1 MVLLALVFV
10 GMIPPIVHAP
20 LGETYTLT
28 LSNSRVQEYNTP
40 GVVLHLT
47 VTNASV
53 GSNYRFTFFVIDPSG
68 ATKQAVNST
77 TATTASFLASV
88 VYPRDFGTSMAYV
101 GNYTINVQQNQPTNK
116 NVATGVFLAGLTDRV
131 TYQRSSQ
138 VSLKA
143 AGYSGFES
151 VTIRLFHGPS
161 LVSSYLVQADPGGG
175 ISYPWPIPVG
185 MVTGIY
191 KFNLTGTTVKVP
203 VDTQLF
209 NVTAANVT
217 IPGLTATNPT
227 IQRTLTQQFVFAAQ
241 YPTGQ
246 KVLTGQATIR
256 ILESDGVT
264 FVYASGTYD
273 SQAGTFRAAYR
284 IPQDAMT
291 GIWVAAI
298 DTNKLDDSYG
308 NLGPALTVAVGFN
321 VQVSS
326 LNVSITPLPAA
337 KTFGAGDVIPI
348 YASVKY
354 PDGTWFNSGTV
365 SATLLHSGVA
375 VGTPIPL
382 SYIPGQEEWAGSY
395 QVGPN
400 DPSGLWLVQVNARD
414 QSGNLGTVTSSA
426 VVSIPPSPQATP
438 LISSTFLLIAAIVSA
453 GAIGVLLWFLL
464 AGRRKLT
471 KKVKLDISIVDK
483 EVDRIMDT
491 PFFQRVK
498 KQVEDT
504 KAPRSDETQS
514 GEQSSGENKP
524 S

>member
-1 MVLLALVFV
+1 MALVLI

-20 LGETYTLT
+20 LGETYALT
-28 LSNSRVQEYNTP
+28 LSSSRVQEYNTP
-40 GVVLHLT
+40 GVVLYLR
-47 VTNASV
+47 VANASV

-88 VYPRDFGTSMAYV
+88 VYPRDFGTAMAYV

-116 NVATGVFLAGLTDRV
+116 NVGTGILLAGLTDRV
-131 TYQRSSQ
+131 TYQRTNQ

-143 AGYSGFES
+143 SGYSGFES

-161 LVSSYLVQADPGGG
+161 LVSSTPVQADAGGS
-175 ISYPWPIPVG
+175 ISYPWPIPIN
-185 MVTGIY
+185 MVTGNY

-203 VDTQLF
+203 VDTQSF
-209 NVTAANVT
+209 NITAANVT
-217 IPGLTATNPT
+217 IPGLTANNPA
-227 IQRTLTQQFVFAAQ
+227 IERTLTQQFVFAPQ

-246 KVLTGQATIR
+246 KVQTGQAAIR

-264 FVYASGTYD
+264 SVYATGIYD
-273 SQAGTFRAAYR
+273 SKAGTFRASYH

-321 VQVSS
+321 VQASS
-326 LNVSITPLPAA
+326 LNVTITPLPAA

-354 PDGTWFNSGTV
+354 PDGTWFNSGIV
-365 SATLLHSGVA
+365 SVTLLHSGVA

-382 SYIPGQEEWAGSY
+382 SYIPGQQEWAGSY

-400 DPSGLWLVQVNARD
+400 DPSGLWLVEVNARD
-414 QSGNLGTVTSSA
+414 QPGNLGTGTSSA
-426 VVSIPPSPQATP
+426 VVSIPPTSQSTP
-438 LISSTFLLIAAIVSA
+438 FISSAFLLIAAVVSA
-453 GAIGVLLWFLL
+453 GAIGVLLWFLF

-471 KKVKLDISIVDK
+471 KKVKLDLSVVDK
-483 EVDRIMDT
+483 EVDRIIDT

-504 KAPRSDETQS
+504 RASQSDKTGS
-514 GEQSSGENKP
+514 GERKGEDNKP